1 MNDAKVM
8 LLQEKA
14 KRLLDALQKLY
25 YLCLKEFSQ
34 QLCKTRALVICA
46 RSFCQNKE

>member
-14 KRLLDALQKLY
+14 KRLLDALQKLC

-34 QLCKTRALVICA
+34 QMRKTRILAICA
-46 RSFCQNKE
+46 RSFCQNNE

>member
-14 KRLLDALQKLY
+14 KRLLDALQKLC
-25 YLCLKEFSQ
+25 YLCLKEFSLQ
-34 QLCKTRALVICA
+34 MRKTRILTSCA
-46 RSFCQNKE
+46 CSFCQNNE

>member
-14 KRLLDALQKLY
+14 KRLLDALQNLC
-25 YLCLKEFSQ
+25 YLCLKEFSLQ
-34 QLCKTRALVICA
+34 MRKIYVLASCA
-46 RSFCQNKE
+46 CSFCQNNE

>member
-14 KRLLDALQKLY
+14 KRLLDALQKLC

-34 QLCKTRALVICA
+34 QLCKTCILATCI
-46 RSFCQNKE
+46 RSLFQNN